1 MSWWRSQ
8 RRALIALVI
17 VAAAML
23 GATVWLD
30 ILPSIRSTD
39 RVIEAESTVDI
50 AGQTL
55 TLGPTEWGEF
65 DTSDG
70 SRTLSIRL
78 SSSGGSEASLCGQT
92 TLTEIDSGRTWLSS
106 RDDLDVSYDEGEN
119 SCTAEPASYRI
130 LLTFLL
136 PDDADG
142 PFLLDIEGSDN
153 DLARFRLDP

>member
-1 MSWWRSQ
+1 MTWWRRQ
-8 RRALIALVI
+8 RRALIALAIAV
-17 VAAAML
+17 VAML

-30 ILPSIRSTD
+30 IVPSVRSTD

-65 DTSDG
+65 DSPEDT
-70 SRTLSIRL
+70 RVLSIRL
-78 SSSGGSEASLCGQT
+78 QSSGGSDASLCGQA
-92 TLTEIDSGRTWLSS
+92 TLTEIDTDRTWLSS
-106 RDDLDVSYDEGEN
+106 RKSLVVPSDEGEN
-119 SCTAEPASYRI
+119 SCLPEPASYRI

-153 DLARFRLDP
+153 DLARFRIDP

>member
-1 MSWWRSQ
+1 MTWWRRQ
-8 RRALIALVI
+8 RRALIALAI
-17 VAAAML
+17 AAVAML

-39 RVIEAESTVDI
+39 RVIDAESTVDI

-65 DTSDG
+65 ESPEG

-78 SSSGGSEASLCGQT
+78 ASSGGSEASLCLRT
-92 TLTEIDSGRTWLSS
+92 TLTEIDSDQTWLSS
-106 RDDLDVSYDEGEN
+106 RKGLDVSSDEGEN
-119 SCTAEPASYRI
+119 SCIAEPASYRI

-142 PFLLDIEGSDN
+142 PFLLDIEGSDD
-153 DLARFRLDP
+153 DLARFHIDP

>member
-1 MSWWRSQ
+1 MSWWRRQ
-8 RRALIALVI
+8 RRALIALAI
-17 VAAAML
+17 AAVAML

-30 ILPSIRSTD
+30 ILPSIRPTD

-55 TLGPTEWGEF
+55 TLGPTEWDEF
-65 DTSDG
+65 ESPEG
-70 SRTLSIRL
+70 SQTLSVRL
-78 SSSGGSEASLCGQT
+78 ASTGGSTADRCGQT
-92 TLTEIDSGRTWLSS
+92 TLTEIDSARTWLSS
-106 RDDLDVSYDEGEN
+106 RDDLDVSSDEGES
-119 SCTAEPASYRI
+119 SCVAEPASYRI

-153 DLARFRLDP
+153 DLARFHIDP